1 MKVKPYQEAWENI
14 LGQIPETAQP
24 VLETFSSTGLA
35 EISQIITFTN
45 LTRDKVNRAV
55 ERMESQGLLRE
66 FGRPI
71 PRPDKRGSPPAVY
84 LLTDTGARVLHS
96 LGHPQ
101 ARASGLTED
110 LVILHR
116 LAMTDI
122 HLAAVKAGLAIRTD
136 KTLKFEDD
144 ILRPDHLITLP
155 NGELLLFEIEQAAS
169 TATLRRI
176 VESLQNKQDFFASK
190 PNALPEVRMIL
201 QLPRG
206 GKWDRTLKTWVKA
219 LGVVQEKA
227 KGQLN
232 FRLFAIPRPEF
243 LDAPD
248 WGSERKL
255 SWREVRPPQKAAEI
269 QDALELVPQ
278 VFLNRTSQEDRLVL
292 KALWQDFIENVKPA
306 QDQRPR
312 PDPEF
317 FQIIHLIHSA
327 SHDIN
332 LPLIDQAAMPYAS
345 LYLMKKYLTMR
356 KLDGVV
362 KGALHRGARDTRWNI
377 TTINHRMQ
385 AVINAFLN
393 AHGWRSDGLLS
404 VYAKVSDWE
413 NTNSRVFDVKVTIKS
428 AEILMSRDDLIVPS
442 KTEIMEIELA
452 LSWALW
458 SLFEYSADLGLGRI
472 DFW

>member
-1 MKVKPYQEAWENI
+1 MKVKPYQEVWENI

-35 EISQIITFTN
+35 EISQIITYTN

-55 ERMESQGLLRE
+55 ERMESKGLLRE

-110 LVILHR
+110 QTILHR
-116 LAMTDI
+116 LAMTDF
-122 HLAAVKAGLAIRTD
+122 HLATVKAGLAIRTD
-136 KTLKFEDD
+136 KTLKFGND

-155 NGELLLFEIEQAAS
+155 NGEILLFEIEQAAS

-232 FRLFAIPRPEF
+232 FRLFAIPRIEF

-248 WGSERKL
+248 WGGERKL
-255 SWREVRPPQKAAEI
+255 SWREVRPPQKAAES
-269 QDALELVPQ
+269 QDAHELVPQ
-278 VFLNRTSQEDRLVL
+278 IFLNRTSQEDRLVL

-317 FQIIHLIHSA
+317 FQIIRLIYSA
-327 SHDIN
+327 SHDTN

-385 AVINAFLN
+385 AVINSFLN

-428 AEILMSRDDLIVPS
+428 AEILMFRDDLVVPS
-442 KTEIMEIELA
+442 KTEIMEIELS

-458 SLFEYSADLGLGRI
+458 SLFEYSGDLGLGRI

>member
-1 MKVKPYQEAWENI
+1 MKVTPYQEVWENI
-14 LGQIPETAQP
+14 LGQIPDTAQP

-35 EISQIITFTN
+35 EISQIITCTN
-45 LTRDKVNRAV
+45 LTRDKVNRAL

-71 PRPDKRGSPPAVY
+71 PRPDKRGSPPAAY
-84 LLTDTGARVLHS
+84 LLTDIGARVLHS

-110 LVILHR
+110 LTILHR

-122 HLAAVKAGLAIRTD
+122 HLAALKAGLAIRTD
-136 KTLKFEDD
+136 KTLKFGND
-144 ILRPDHLITLP
+144 ILRPDHLITLSS
-155 NGELLLFEIEQAAS
+155 GEILLFEIEQAAS

-190 PNALPEVRMIL
+190 PNAWPEVRMIL

-232 FRLFAIPRPEF
+232 FHLFAIPRTEF

-248 WGSERKL
+248 WGIERKL
-255 SWREVRPPQKAAEI
+255 SWREVHPPQKAVELESEI
-269 QDALELVPQ
+269 VPEI
-278 VFLNRTSQEDRLVL
+278 FLNRNSQEDRLVL

-306 QDQRPR
+306 QEQRPR

-317 FQIIHLIHSA
+317 FQIIRLIHSA
-327 SHDIN
+327 SYDTN

-356 KLDGVV
+356 KLDGTI
-362 KGALHRGARDTRWNI
+362 KGALHRGGHDTRWNI

-385 AVINAFLN
+385 TVINAFLN
-393 AHGWRSDGLLS
+393 VHGWRSDGLLS

-428 AEILMSRDDLIVPS
+428 AEILMFRDDLVVPS

-458 SLFEYSADLGLGRI
+458 SLFEYSGDLGLGRI

>member
-1 MKVKPYQEAWENI
+1 MKVKSYQEAWENI
-14 LGQIPETAQP
+14 LGQIADTAQP

-101 ARASGLTED
+101 ARASGLTDD
-110 LVILHR
+110 LAILHR
-116 LAMTDI
+116 LATTDI

-136 KTLKFEDD
+136 KTLNFGER
-144 ILRPDHLITLP
+144 ILRPDHLIPLS

-190 PNALPEVRMIL
+190 PNALPEVRMIM

-206 GKWDRTLKTWVKA
+206 GKWDKTLKTWVKA

-232 FRLFAIPRPEF
+232 FRLFTIPRTEF

-255 SWREVRPPQKAAEI
+255 SWREVRPPQKAAEA
-269 QDALELVPQ
+269 QDTLEIVPQ
-278 VFLNRTSQEDRLVL
+278 IFLNRTSQEDRLVL
-292 KALWQDFIENVKPA
+292 KALWQDFIENIKPA

-327 SHDIN
+327 SHDIK

-442 KTEIMEIELA
+442 NSEIMEIELA